1 MSTREQRAAS
11 REQRRAQSPEH
22 DGIDAGDAL
31 KTAASAAL
39 AGAAVGAATAFKQ
52 RRAARQAEDEHEPQA
67 EEQQEPEEQ
76 EEQEQPEPEP
86 QTESKRESKPEPE
99 QEDPTAPPRPMRSDE
114 AQRIV
119 ERARK
124 EMEALRGEDAESV
137 SSIRRTDNGW
147 RVGLELVELHRV
159 PDSTDVLGTY
169 EVELDDDGNLVAFE
183 RTGRYY
189 RSEADHRER

>member
-1 MSTREQRAAS
+1 MSTREQRAAE
-11 REQRRAQSPEH
+11 REQRRAQSSEH
-22 DGIDAGDAL
+22 DGVDAGDAL

-39 AGAAVGAATAFKQ
+39 AGAAVGAAHAFKQ
-52 RRAARQAEDEHEPQA
+52 RRAARHAEDEHEPQA
-67 EEQQEPEEQ
+67 EEQQEQEQ
-76 EEQEQPEPEP
+76 QEQPEPEAQSEP
-86 QTESKRESKPEPE
+86 EAKPEPE
-99 QEDPTAPPRPMRSDE
+99 PQQEEPPAPPRPMRGGE

-119 ERARK
+119 ERARE
-124 EMEALRGEDAESV
+124 EMRALRGEDAESV

-147 RVGLELVELHRV
+147 RVSLELVELRRV

-169 EVELDDDGNLVAFE
+169 DVELDDDGNLMTFE

>member
-11 REQRRAQSPEH
+11 REQRRAQSSEH
-22 DGIDAGDAL
+22 DGVDAGDAL

-39 AGAAVGAATAFKQ
+39 AGAAVGAAHAFKQ
-52 RRAARQAEDEHEPQA
+52 RRAARQAEDHDEPQA

-76 EEQEQPEPEP
+76 EEQQQPEPEAQSEAEPEPEP
-86 QTESKRESKPEPE
+86 QH
-99 QEDPTAPPRPMRSDE
+99 EDPPPPPRPMRGGE

-119 ERARK
+119 ERARE
-124 EMEALRGEDAESV
+124 EMRALRGEDAESV

-147 RVGLELVELHRV
+147 RVSLELVELHRV

-169 EVELDDDGNLVAFE
+169 DVELDDDGNLVRFE